1 MLLLVVLKI
10 YFHLYILQG
19 IIDDMCLVLPT
30 TEEIQVVSTLK
41 GQQYNE
47 DNLNNVVEA
56 LKGVSTDNVK
66 HAMNNSL

>member
-1 MLLLVVLKI
+1 M
-10 YFHLYILQG
+10 Y
-19 IIDDMCLVLPT
+19 LVLPT

-66 HAMNNSL
+66 QAMNNSL